1 MGENGANV
9 TDQYNI
15 TNENGHLTAVRKNAS
30 SAPAGEV
37 VLIGT
42 FKINDNVLNGTKL
55 VNRGSGRLNNHTVVE
70 TNTPAIVTFTQ
81 SVDKHYG

>member
-1 MGENGANV
+1 MLPA
-9 TDQYNI
+9 
-15 TNENGHLTAVRKNAS
+15 
-30 SAPAGEV
+30 APAGEV

-55 VNRGSGRLNNHTVVE
+55 VNRGSGRLNNHTVE

-81 SVDKHYG
+81 KR